1 MELEQE
7 IQEQK
12 PREKIWAEV
21 ACEAERESI
30 NYYAKDMAY
39 WQQCERENKDNEILC
54 QWYRYFYTVAKIELE
69 AANERLKE
77 YRKSAS

>member
-39 WQQCERENKDNEILC
+39 WQQCERENKDNEILS
-54 QWYRYFYTVAKIELE
+54 QWYKYFYTVAKIELE

-77 YRKSAS
+77 YRKSTS

>member
-30 NYYAKDMAY
+30 NYYAKEMAF
-39 WQQCERENKDNEILC
+39 WQECERENKDNEILC
-54 QWYRYFYTVAKIELE
+54 QWYKYFYTVAKIELE

>member
-39 WQQCERENKDNEILC
+39 WQECERENKDNEILC
-54 QWYRYFYTVAKIELE
+54 QWYKYFYTVAKIELE

>member
-39 WQQCERENKDNEILC
+39 WQQCERENKDNEILS

>member
-1 MELEQE
+1 MELEQK

-12 PREKIWAEV
+12 PREQIWAEI

-39 WQQCERENKDNEILC
+39 WQQCERENKDNEILS
-54 QWYRYFYTVAKIELE
+54 QWYKYFYTVAKIELE
-69 AANERLKE
+69 AAYERLKE

>member
-7 IQEQK
+7 IQERK

-21 ACEAERESI
+21 ACEAERVLIS
-30 NYYAKDMAY
+30 YYAKDMAF
-39 WQQCERENKDNEILC
+39 WQECQRIYKEDEILS
-54 QWYRYFYTVAKIELE
+54 QWYRYFYTVSKLELE

>member
-39 WQQCERENKDNEILC
+39 WQECERENKDNEILC

>member
-7 IQEQK
+7 KQEQK
-12 PREKIWAEV
+12 PLEQIWAEI

-30 NYYAKDMAY
+30 NYYAKEMAY
-39 WQQCERENKDNEILC
+39 WQQCERENKHNETLS
-54 QWYRYFYTVAKIELE
+54 QWYKYFYTVAKIELE

>member
-54 QWYRYFYTVAKIELE
+54 QWYRYFYTVAKIEL
-69 AANERLKE
+69 
-77 YRKSAS
+77 

>member
-7 IQEQK
+7 KQEQK
-12 PREKIWAEV
+12 PREKIWAEI

-39 WQQCERENKDNEILC
+39 WQECERENKDNEILS
-54 QWYRYFYTVAKIELE
+54 QWYKYFYTVAKIELE

>member
-7 IQEQK
+7 TQEQK
-12 PREKIWAEV
+12 PREKIWAEI

-39 WQQCERENKDNEILC
+39 WQECERENKDNEILC

-77 YRKSAS
+77 YRKSTS

>member
-30 NYYAKDMAY
+30 NYYAKEMAF
-39 WQQCERENKDNEILC
+39 WQECERI
-54 QWYRYFYTVAKIELE
+54 Y
-69 AANERLKE
+69 KE
-77 YRKSAS
+77 D

>member
-54 QWYRYFYTVAKIELE
+54 QWYR
-69 AANERLKE
+69 
-77 YRKSAS
+77 

>member
-7 IQEQK
+7 KQEQK
-12 PREKIWAEV
+12 PREKIWAEI

-39 WQQCERENKDNEILC
+39 WQECERENKDNEILC
-54 QWYRYFYTVAKIELE
+54 QWYKYFYTVAKIELE

>member
-7 IQEQK
+7 KQEQK
-12 PREKIWAEV
+12 PLEQIWAEI

-39 WQQCERENKDNEILC
+39 WQQCERENKDNEILS
-54 QWYRYFYTVAKIELE
+54 QWYKYFYTVAKIELE

>member
-1 MELEQE
+1 MGLEQE

-30 NYYAKDMAY
+30 NYYAKEMAY
-39 WQQCERENKDNEILC
+39 WQQCERENKDNEILS
-54 QWYRYFYTVAKIELE
+54 QWYRYFYTVSKLELE

>member
-12 PREKIWAEV
+12 PREQIWAEV

-39 WQQCERENKDNEILC
+39 WKGCERENKDNEILC

>member
-1 MELEQE
+1 MELDQE

-12 PREKIWAEV
+12 SREQIWAEI

-30 NYYAKDMAY
+30 NYYAKDMAF
-39 WQQCERENKDNEILC
+39 WQECQRIYKEDETLS
-54 QWYRYFYTVAKIELE
+54 QWYRYFYTVSKLELE

-77 YRKSAS
+77 YRKSTS

>member
-7 IQEQK
+7 IQERK

-30 NYYAKDMAY
+30 NYYAKDMAF
-39 WQQCERENKDNEILC
+39 WQECERENKDNEILC
-54 QWYRYFYTVAKIELE
+54 QWYKYFYTVAKIELE